1 MITTSF
7 AVIAYANKHS
17 PFPGHPH
24 FIYYKP
30 VLEMDHAGE
39 HMKVQ
44 VLQENLQRGLSIV
57 GRAVA
62 TRSTLPITANV
73 LLSTDRGRLKLA
85 ATDLDIS
92 ISAWIGAKI
101 DEEGATTVPSRLIG
115 DFVAQLPPATVSI
128 EVPNNGRQLS
138 LECARNEAKVNAMDS
153 EDFPRI
159 PEIRDGVT
167 LQFDPR
173 QLRKAI
179 ERVEFAAATDD
190 SRPVLTGVHVKT
202 DGVRLTLAAADGFRL
217 AVSDITLAET
227 PSESIEVII
236 PSRALRELSRLVGES
251 NEQVEMRINP
261 QRTQVLFAMTDVEM
275 VAQLIQGT
283 FPNYNQLIP
292 AEYRTKVTV
301 SVDEFK
307 RETRIAAI
315 FARDGS
321 GIIRLQMSAGEG
333 GGMPGQLT
341 ISARADEI
349 GNNEGKVDAKVEGDA
364 SKIAFNSRYLQDVL
378 NVLQGSVVLEMTS
391 PSSQGV
397 FRPVDE
403 NGILESG
410 YVHVVMPMFVEW

>member
-1 MITTSF
+1 MES
-7 AVIAYANKHS
+7 
-17 PFPGHPH
+17 
-24 FIYYKP
+24 
-30 VLEMDHAGE
+30 DQAGE

-73 LLSTDRGRLKLA
+73 LVATDRGRLKLA

-92 ISAWIGAKI
+92 ICAWIGAKI
-101 DEEGATTVPSRLIG
+101 DEEGATTVPSRLIS
-115 DFVAQLPPATVSI
+115 DFVAQLPAATVSL
-128 EVPNNGRQLS
+128 EVPQNGRQLR
-138 LECARNEAKVNAMDS
+138 LECARNDSTINSMDA

-159 PEIRDGVT
+159 PEIRDGVVV
-167 LQFDPR
+167 QFDPKA
-173 QLRKAI
+173 LRRAI

-190 SRPVLTGVHVKT
+190 SRPVLTGVHIKT
-202 DGVRLTLAAADGFRL
+202 EGSRLTMAAADGFRL
-217 AVSDITLAET
+217 AVADITLPEA
-227 PSESIEVII
+227 PSESLEVIV
-236 PSRALRELSRLVGES
+236 PARALRELSRLVGES
-251 NEQVEMRINP
+251 NEPVEMRVNP

-292 AEYRTKVTV
+292 AEYGTKVV
-301 SVDEFK
+301 VNVDEFK
-307 RETRIAAI
+307 REARIAAI

-321 GIIRLQMSAGEG
+321 GIIRLQMAPGE

-349 GNNEGKVDAKVEGDA
+349 GDNEGKIDARVEGDS

-378 NVLQGSVVLEMTS
+378 NVLTGWVALEMTS

-403 NGILESG
+403 NGVADPG
-410 YVHVVMPMFVEW
+410 YVHVVMPMFVQW

>member
-1 MITTSF
+1 
-7 AVIAYANKHS
+7 
-17 PFPGHPH
+17 
-24 FIYYKP
+24 
-30 VLEMDHAGE
+30 
-39 HMKVQ
+39 MKVQ

-73 LLSTDRGRLKLA
+73 LVATDRGRLKLA

-92 ISAWIGAKI
+92 ICAWIGAKI
-101 DEEGATTVPSRLIG
+101 DEEGATTVPSRLIS
-115 DFVAQLPPATVSI
+115 DFVAQLPAATVSL
-128 EVPNNGRQLS
+128 EVPQNGRQLR
-138 LECARNEAKVNAMDS
+138 LECARNDSTINSMDA

-159 PEIRDGVT
+159 PEIRDGVVV
-167 LQFDPR
+167 QFDPKA
-173 QLRKAI
+173 LRRAI

-190 SRPVLTGVHVKT
+190 SRPVLTGVHIKT
-202 DGVRLTLAAADGFRL
+202 EGSRLTMAAADGFRL
-217 AVSDITLAET
+217 AVADITLPEA
-227 PSESIEVII
+227 PSESLEVIV
-236 PSRALRELSRLVGES
+236 PARALRELSRLVGES
-251 NEQVEMRINP
+251 NEPVEMRVNP

-292 AEYRTKVTV
+292 AEYGTKVV
-301 SVDEFK
+301 VNVDEFK
-307 RETRIAAI
+307 REARIAAI

-321 GIIRLQMSAGEG
+321 GIIRLQMAPGE

-349 GNNEGKVDAKVEGDA
+349 GDNEGKIDARVEGDS

-378 NVLQGSVVLEMTS
+378 NVLTGWVALEMTS

-403 NGILESG
+403 NGVADPG
-410 YVHVVMPMFVEW
+410 YVHVVMPMFVQW

>member
-1 MITTSF
+1 
-7 AVIAYANKHS
+7 
-17 PFPGHPH
+17 
-24 FIYYKP
+24 
-30 VLEMDHAGE
+30 
-39 HMKVQ
+39 MKVQ

-73 LLSTDRGRLKLA
+73 LLATDRGRLKLA

-128 EVPNNGRQLS
+128 DVPNNGRQLS
-138 LECARNEAKVNAMDS
+138 VECARNEAKVNAMDS

-167 LQFDPR
+167 LQFDPK
-173 QLRKAI
+173 QLRRAI

-190 SRPVLTGVHVKT
+190 SRPVLTGVQCKT
-202 DGVRLTLAAADGFRL
+202 DGIRLTLAAADGFRL
-217 AVSDITLAET
+217 AVADITLAET
-227 PSESIEVII
+227 PAENIEVII

-251 NEQVEMRINP
+251 NEPVEMRINP
-261 QRTQVLFAMTDVEM
+261 QRTQVVFALTDVEM

-292 AEYRTKVTV
+292 AEYRTKTTV

-321 GIIRLQMSAGEG
+321 GIIRLQMAPGD

-349 GNNEGKVDAKVEGDA
+349 GNNEGKIDARVEGDA

-378 NVLQGSVVLEMTS
+378 GVLQGSVALEMTS

-403 NGILESG
+403 NGILETG

>member
-1 MITTSF
+1 
-7 AVIAYANKHS
+7 
-17 PFPGHPH
+17 
-24 FIYYKP
+24 
-30 VLEMDHAGE
+30 
-39 HMKVQ
+39 MKVQ

-73 LLSTDRGRLKLA
+73 LVSTDRGRLKLA

-92 ISAWIGAKI
+92 ICAWIGAKI
-101 DEEGATTVPSRLIG
+101 DEEGATTVPSRLIS
-115 DFVAQLPPATVSI
+115 DFVAQLPAATVSL
-128 EVPNNGRQLS
+128 EVPQNGRQMR
-138 LECARNEAKVNAMDS
+138 LECARNDSTINAMDA

-167 LQFDPR
+167 IQFDPKA
-173 QLRKAI
+173 LRRAI

-190 SRPVLTGVHVKT
+190 SRPVLTGVHMKT
-202 DGVRLTLAAADGFRL
+202 EGSRLTMAAADGFRL
-217 AVSDITLAET
+217 AVADITLPES
-227 PSESIEVII
+227 PSESIEVIV
-236 PSRALRELSRLVGES
+236 PARALRELSRLVGES
-251 NEQVEMRINP
+251 NEPVEMRVNP

-292 AEYRTKVTV
+292 AEYGTKVLV
-301 SVDEFK
+301 NVDEFK
-307 RETRIAAI
+307 REARIAAI

-321 GIIRLQMSAGEG
+321 GIIRLQMAPGDA
-333 GGMPGQLT
+333 GMPGQLT

-349 GNNEGKVDAKVEGDA
+349 GDNEGKIDAKVEGEG

-378 NVLQGSVVLEMTS
+378 NVLTGTVALEMTS

-403 NGILESG
+403 NGVSEPG
-410 YVHVVMPMFVEW
+410 YVHVVMPMFVQW